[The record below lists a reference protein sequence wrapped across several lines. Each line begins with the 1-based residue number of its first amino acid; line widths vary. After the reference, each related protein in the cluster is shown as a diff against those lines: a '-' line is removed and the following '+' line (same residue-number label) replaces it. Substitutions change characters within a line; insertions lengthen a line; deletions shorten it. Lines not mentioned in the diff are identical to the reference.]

1 MVNYAYTV
9 TVALHII
16 ILLISQFGSIFSL
29 SSSFETNSGFSLLPH
44 ILAPLLQ
51 TNTGQE
57 SITQIQK
64 PQN

>member
-29 SSSFETNSGFSLLPH
+29 SSSFETNSGFSRLLH
-44 ILAPLLQ
+44 ILAPPLQ